1 MFESSIVVRVDYDY
15 YLGGFVVMRMGTGR
29 RKSKEEDDSSEDA
42 GSFPLS
48 GMAGKHSVGFIVCT
62 PYV

>member
-1 MFESSIVVRVDYDY
+1 MFESSTVVCVDYDY

-42 GSFPLS
+42 GSFSL
-48 GMAGKHSVGFIVCT
+48 
-62 PYV
+62 